1 MKGGESLE
9 ELKFVSLA
17 TSYSIDESFDSER
30 FIKMRLKICHDGVNP
45 NGSNFNVRD
54 IKKAEKSIANTPI
67 LANTIVDDDSKSVD
81 LGGHDF
87 HLEKHKLK
95 DDEFK
100 IIYDELIVGVV
111 PESNNYEV
119 SECDGRQ
126 YAFADCYIFREYSN
140 YFEDFIEENQ
150 ESKLSMEIFVDK
162 SNYDNITN
170 TYNITDYRYKGITFL
185 GKNYGTGMLG
195 AKAVVSNFEEKETLF
210 TLLSDLKSEIER
222 YQVSS
227 QGMDI
232 NKFAKKE
239 DEQNLEEKLKLLEQY
254 NITVDS
260 LGFSIED
267 MTLEDLKGK
276 LDDSG
281 EDKSKNFVL
290 NGNFMEELIDKLS
303 TEKMTSEWGEYSKYS
318 YVDHDMELNE
328 VYCWDRQDWK
338 LYGFTFSV
346 SGDAVEI
353 DFACKKRK
361 KFSIVDFI
369 DDTDSELTF
378 ESAIKDVFDAVINTK
393 NTEVSNV
400 KEEFES
406 YKSDYSTPN
415 EEVEKLKAFQNDI
428 LVAQRKEQEA
438 EIFEKFN
445 KDLADDQ
452 EYEALKTNCKDL
464 SLDEISNKCFSIY
477 GKKLAKFS
485 LNSNKKQSVKIPV
498 VNQEENQND
507 ESPYGDVYEKYLNK

>member
-1 MKGGESLE
+1 ME

-17 TSYSIDESFDSER
+17 TTYSIDESFDSER
-30 FIKMRLKICHDGVNP
+30 FIKMRLKICHDGINP
-45 NGSNFNVRD
+45 NGSSFDVRD
-54 IKKAEKSIANTPI
+54 IKKAETSISNTPI
-67 LANTIVDDDSKSVD
+67 LANTLVDEELKTVD

-87 HLEKHKLK
+87 HLEKNKLK
-95 DDEFK
+95 EDEFK
-100 IIYDELIVGVV
+100 IIYDELIVGVI
-111 PESNNYEV
+111 PETNNYEV
-119 SECDGRQ
+119 IECDGKQ

-150 ESKLSMEIFVDK
+150 ESKLSMEIFVDE
-162 SNYDNITN
+162 SNYDKKNN
-170 TYNITDYRYKGITFL
+170 TYAVTKFRYKGITFL
-185 GKNYGTGMLG
+185 GKNYGTGMIG

-222 YQVSS
+222 YQFSLHE
-227 QGMDI
+227 MDI

-239 DEQNLEEKLKLLEQY
+239 DEHDLEEKIKLLEQY
-254 NITVDS
+254 NLSVDS
-260 LGFSIED
+260 LDFSIED
-267 MTLEDLKGK
+267 MSLEDLKSK
-276 LDDSG
+276 LDESG

-290 NGNFMEELIDKLS
+290 NGNFMEELIGKLS
-303 TEKMTSEWGEYSKYS
+303 AEKMTSEWGEYSKYC
-318 YVDHDMELNE
+318 YVDHDTELNE

-346 SGDAVEI
+346 SGDVVEI

-369 DDTDSELTF
+369 DGTDSEMTF
-378 ESAIKDVFDAVINTK
+378 ENAIKDVFDAVINTK
-393 NTEVSNV
+393 NTEVSTL

-406 YKSDYSTPN
+406 YKTEYSTTN
-415 EEVEKLKAFQNDI
+415 EEVEKLKSFRNDV
-428 LVAQRKEQEA
+428 LVAQRNEQES

-445 KDLADDQ
+445 KELADDQ
-452 EYEALKTNCKDL
+452 EYEALKTNCKEL

-485 LNSNKKQSVKIPV
+485 LNSNKRQAVKIPT
-498 VNQEENQND
+498 VNQEENKNN

>member
-1 MKGGESLE
+1 
-9 ELKFVSLA
+9 
-17 TSYSIDESFDSER
+17 
-30 FIKMRLKICHDGVNP
+30 
-45 NGSNFNVRD
+45 
-54 IKKAEKSIANTPI
+54 
-67 LANTIVDDDSKSVD
+67 
-81 LGGHDF
+81 
-87 HLEKHKLK
+87 
-95 DDEFK
+95 
-100 IIYDELIVGVV
+100 
-111 PESNNYEV
+111 
-119 SECDGRQ
+119 
-126 YAFADCYIFREYSN
+126 
-140 YFEDFIEENQ
+140 
-150 ESKLSMEIFVDK
+150 MEIFVDK

-328 VYCWDRQDWK
+328 VYA
-338 LYGFTFSV
+338 TF
-346 SGDAVEI
+346 
-353 DFACKKRK
+353 
-361 KFSIVDFI
+361 
-369 DDTDSELTF
+369 
-378 ESAIKDVFDAVINTK
+378 
-393 NTEVSNV
+393 
-400 KEEFES
+400 
-406 YKSDYSTPN
+406 
-415 EEVEKLKAFQNDI
+415 
-428 LVAQRKEQEA
+428 
-438 EIFEKFN
+438 
-445 KDLADDQ
+445 
-452 EYEALKTNCKDL
+452 
-464 SLDEISNKCFSIY
+464 
-477 GKKLAKFS
+477 
-485 LNSNKKQSVKIPV
+485 
-498 VNQEENQND
+498 
-507 ESPYGDVYEKYLNK
+507 